1 MSLVDSPKQEV
12 DISQISS
19 SEGIPNNVDGAWK
32 FLDRH
37 RDVAAGDVPV
47 DINALRRKIDWH
59 IVPLMFC
66 CYTMQF
72 LDKVILNYSA
82 VMGLNQDLN
91 LKGNEFSNIAT
102 FLFVGL
108 LCFEVPN
115 SQFSM
120 VPAAKWLGANVI
132 LWGIATACGSAAH
145 NYQTLLVSR
154 VFLGIFEATIGPSLM
169 LISSQWYT
177 KSEQAPRFSFW
188 YLGLGLG
195 QIIGGAASYGFQHIG
210 AGAAL
215 AGWRIMFVTLG
226 VITVVIGLCTFIFL
240 PDTPMQARWL
250 SDREKV
256 ALLKH
261 VSVNQTG
268 IESRKFRP
276 KEIIEALGDPQL
288 YLMVLSVVLLSVSSG
303 VITTYSATL
312 IRSLGYDSK
321 RSALMNMPSG
331 VVSIFFTLSVG
342 YGIRMQSHRWAWII
356 ACIIPAIIGGAL
368 MSFLDTSNKSGV
380 LAGIYLV
387 NAVVAPLTIF
397 YSWTAANFGGATKR
411 AFAAAIVSGSFSLGN
426 IIGPQTFQARD
437 APEYR
442 PAKLVVMGT
451 QAGCAVTTFCLFCY
465 YVWANKRRNDHSKH
479 MEDAY
484 MSPEVCIPTWWY
496 ESSQTVTRVSGVPY
510 GRSCKVI
517 RIRVSHGLRS
527 SASCGFGDCYGG
539 HERGWARFAL
549 LLDFGTEV
557 RL

>member
-1 MSLVDSPKQEV
+1 MSLAEGQKGDVEVTQEPYSKHV
-12 DISQISS
+12 H
-19 SEGIPNNVDGAWK
+19 GNVDAAWT

-37 RDVAAGDVPV
+37 RDVAAGDIPV
-47 DINALRRKIDWH
+47 DIDALRRKIDWR

-82 VMGLNQDLN
+82 VMGLNQDLK

-115 SQFSM
+115 IYFLQM
-120 VPAAKWLGANVI
+120 VPAAKWLGANVV
-132 LWGIATACGSAAH
+132 LWGIATACGAAAH

-210 AGAAL
+210 AGAGL
-215 AGWRIMFVTLG
+215 AGWRIMFLTLG
-226 VITVVIGLCTFIFL
+226 MVTVVIGLCTFIFL
-240 PDTPMQARWL
+240 PDTPMNARWL
-250 SDREKV
+250 SDSEKV

-276 KEIIEALGDPQL
+276 KEIVEALGDPQL

-303 VITTYSATL
+303 VVTTYSATL
-312 IRSLGYDSK
+312 IRGLGYDAK
-321 RSALMNMPSG
+321 RAALMNMPSG

-342 YGIRMQSHRWAWII
+342 YGIRTQSHRWAWII

-368 MSFLDTSNKSGV
+368 MSFLDTSNKSGI

-437 APEYR
+437 APDYR
-442 PAKLVVMGT
+442 PAKLAVMGT
-451 QAGCAVTTFCLFCY
+451 QAGCVVTTFSLFCY
-465 YVWANKRRNDHSKH
+465 YVWANKRRNDHSKQ
-479 MEDAY
+479 MEDEY
-484 MSPEVCIPTWWY
+484 MTPEVWSTMTDKENKFFRY
-496 ESSQTVTRVSGVPY
+496 TY
-510 GRSCKVI
+510 
-517 RIRVSHGLRS
+517 
-527 SASCGFGDCYGG
+527 
-539 HERGWARFAL
+539 
-549 LLDFGTEV
+549 
-557 RL
+557 